1 MMHGASKQKRQRL
14 ASIRAS
20 CGEKGGFVSA
30 MVKAAVAASI
40 KGWIGMVAHLVT
52 RSHFVPQ
59 G

>member
-1 MMHGASKQKRQRL
+1 
-14 ASIRAS
+14 
-20 CGEKGGFVSA
+20 